1 VGVEPQHAHVRRQ
14 RRQRAE
20 RERAV
25 GRQGHRHDRAGHAR
39 AGGGEQVT
47 RRGEVIL
54 PRRARERAI
63 AAGQHG
69 ALAAQ
74 RRAQRPHPA
83 QVARRLLRDPGLHR
97 GERRHRASPYPQ
109 GVGLQFVRYG
119 IPALLVLAGF
129 VVLFVADDSARW
141 DGFAGLV
148 GAGLAVLL
156 LNWLFRLGA
165 EGDKERRQEEEA
177 RDFYSQ
183 HGHWPDEPPPPG
195 R

>member
-1 VGVEPQHAHVRRQ
+1 
-14 RRQRAE
+14 
-20 RERAV
+20 
-25 GRQGHRHDRAGHAR
+25 
-39 AGGGEQVT
+39 
-47 RRGEVIL
+47 
-54 PRRARERAI
+54 
-63 AAGQHG
+63 
-69 ALAAQ
+69 
-74 RRAQRPHPA
+74 
-83 QVARRLLRDPGLHR
+83 
-97 GERRHRASPYPQ
+97 
-109 GVGLQFVRYG
+109 VGLRFVRFG
-119 IPALLVLAGF
+119 IPALLVIAGF
-129 VVLFVADDSARW
+129 VVLFVADSSARW